1 VFVRPSSCVLA
12 FSLPSGSPGDGACCR
27 WRSGRISCC
36 HVTAV
41 VCRFKRKDPTTVL
54 LLLIAAHNVVVSFT
68 TAIGDHDGE
77 RKLV

>member
-1 VFVRPSSCVLA
+1 
-12 FSLPSGSPGDGACCR
+12 
-27 WRSGRISCC
+27 
-36 HVTAV
+36 
-41 VCRFKRKDPTTVL
+41 VL